1 MKKKEKVSL
10 FEAPTFENKNAA
22 EELLEKENKKWN
34 FKLICTAVA
43 GVGSIF
49 GWLIFNE
56 SLINNDV
63 VAFIGAILW
72 ILGIIGAMLAGS
84 FFNYFKII
92 WKFAKFGWYIVPF
105 FLWDLLGFAFGAVIG
120 LMVVLLLPVVPAA
133 LSLVQ
138 ARRNKQEAEKFL
150 VYTNA
155 QNSVS
160 NTQPE
165 VNQ

>member
-34 FKLICTAVA
+34 FNLFCTAVA

-84 FFNYFKII
+84 FFNYFNTITGICK
-92 WKFAKFGWYIVPF
+92 
-105 FLWDLLGFAFGAVIG
+105 
-120 LMVVLLLPVVPAA
+120 VLLPPFPFA
-133 LSLVQ
+133 LIV
-138 ARRNKQEAEKFL
+138 AE
-150 VYTNA
+150 
-155 QNSVS
+155 
-160 NTQPE
+160 
-165 VNQ
+165 